1 MFEKQSTEILINT
14 STSSFDIF
22 EQFARSSGKLVIQLF
37 DAWGKINNASALSTH
52 FIFIL
57 LYKKYLLKKKC
68 DVSEIVR

>member
-1 MFEKQSTEILINT
+1 MFEKLSTEILINT

-52 FIFIL
+52 FIF
-57 LYKKYLLKKKC
+57 
-68 DVSEIVR
+68 